1 MSGKPQALL
10 VWGSP
15 VRIRKHRR
23 QVGGA
28 FATLLD
34 AFWRGDEPWVVLQLP
49 AGRRTAVPVSWTDL
63 SAELFTRSS
72 AQAELLPAALLE
84 LSRYCQGLRR
94 GQRPRSG
101 PKTPT
106 RSRR

>member
-1 MSGKPQALL
+1 MSRKPRALL
-10 VWGSP
+10 AWGSP
-15 VRIRKHRR
+15 VRIRKHHR

-49 AGRRTAVPVSWTDL
+49 SGRRTAVPVSWTDL
-63 SAELFTRSS
+63 PAERFTRRSGP
-72 AQAELLPAALLE
+72 AELLPSALLE

-94 GQRPRSG
+94 GRRPRPG

-106 RSRR
+106 RN